1 VGSGSGEPKGRRKV
15 MFELDLDIW
24 LERKDDPWFLGNW
37 SEADDEGDDGDD
49 EFDRWFEQGFRYE
62 E

>member
-1 VGSGSGEPKGRRKV
+1 MGSGSGEPKERRKV
-15 MFELDLDIW
+15 MLGFDYDVW
-24 LERKDDPWFLGNW
+24 LERKADPWFLGDW
-37 SEADDEGDDGDD
+37 SEVDDEGDDGDD